1 MENEKENYIIC
12 EWASPQKLHD
22 FIICN
27 QFINLIFVGILYLF
41 RFWSWFDVDMIDP
54 LNLYA
59 GLKIYFTYFYIYY
72 GLFVGVLG
80 IILIILSRLGSLGG
94 IDRKRTIQLLV
105 FGIINIIQA
114 GLCIIGG
121 LR

>member
-1 MENEKENYIIC
+1 MKKENYIIC
-12 EWASPQKLHD
+12 EWASPQKLND

-27 QFINLIFVGILYLF
+27 QFINFIFVGILYLF

-59 GLKIYFTYFYIYY
+59 GLKIYFTYFYICY

-80 IILIILSRLGSLGG
+80 ILLVILSRLGSLGG